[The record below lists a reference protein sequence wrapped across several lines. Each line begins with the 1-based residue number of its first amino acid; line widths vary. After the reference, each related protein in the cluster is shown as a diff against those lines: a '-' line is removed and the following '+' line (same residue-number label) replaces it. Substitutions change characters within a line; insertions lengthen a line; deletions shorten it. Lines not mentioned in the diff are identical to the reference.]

1 MPDNRRLFWITPEIE
16 AAQAYHRKR
25 LEDLYAGKPVS
36 GLVAL
41 NGRMYGHSHGLW
53 GTNDPDPLTQ
63 PSAWIDDV
71 LSDMVANASETT
83 DMKTFKPLLAE
94 FDVFGTHY
102 IDALFG
108 AKVYFHEGQVWSEP
122 LGCDMADIT
131 MLELS
136 KNEVFVRSVALA
148 RKVVEVS
155 QGRFFISNPVLSCPI
170 NIGINIFGDKL
181 LWGLVERPD
190 AAKHALRIIN
200 DVILECMKTFN
211 EIIPF
216 KQHRTGCGN
225 SRYAPDGFGLIDGCA
240 TQLVSAKH
248 YSDFFA
254 PLDAELLGAYVNGGM
269 IHLCGAH
276 AQHIPA
282 WRKMKK
288 LRSVQINDR
297 AADDFLLYAKGL
309 RHDQAIYVGPTANT
323 PMSKIL
329 EVARTRP
336 VVIQADAPA

>member
-1 MPDNRRLFWITPEIE
+1 MADIRSLSWVTPEIS
-16 AAQAYHRKR
+16 AAQAYYSKR
-25 LEDLYAGKPVS
+25 FEDLYAGKPVS
-36 GLVAL
+36 GPVAL

-53 GTNDPDPLTQ
+53 GTNDPDPLNQ

-71 LSDMVANASETT
+71 LTDMVANASETAN
-83 DMKTFKPLLAE
+83 MKTFKPLLAE

-122 LGCDMADIT
+122 LDCDMADIA
-131 MLELS
+131 MPDLS
-136 KNEVFVRSVALA
+136 KNEVFVKSVALA

-190 AAKHALRIIN
+190 AARHALRIIN
-200 DVILECMKTFN
+200 NVILECMKAFN
-211 EIIPF
+211 EAIPC

-240 TQLVSAKH
+240 TQLVSAGH
-248 YSDFFA
+248 YAEFFA
-254 PLDAELLGAYVNGGM
+254 PLDAELLGAYANGGM

-282 WRKMKK
+282 WRSMKK

-297 AADDFLLYAKGL
+297 AADDLLLYAKGL
-309 RHDQAIYVGPTANT
+309 RPDQVIYVGATANT
-323 PMSKIL
+323 PMSTIL
-329 EVARTRP
+329 EVAKTRP
-336 VVIQADAPA
+336 IVIQGDT